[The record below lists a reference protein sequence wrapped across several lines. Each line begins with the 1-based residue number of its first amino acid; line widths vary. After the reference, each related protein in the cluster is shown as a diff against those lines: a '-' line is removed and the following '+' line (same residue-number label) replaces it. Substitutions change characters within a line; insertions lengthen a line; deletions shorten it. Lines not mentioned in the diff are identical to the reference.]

1 MEDKYNDIIAR
12 FRAAGKDDEFI
23 YNVLVNDHRINMNP
37 STARSVLGMASEE
50 SAKKKRTQLSFL
62 LRIPQT
68 LQFSIKLWRF
78 RATFSYSRG

>member
-50 SAKKKRTQLSFL
+50 SKKRGLSF
-62 LRIPQT
+62 RFCSGFRKP